1 MVLHDRAARALW
13 ACAHTQSPETVKER
27 GRVRSVSGPTQQCST
42 GQKPAAP
49 RLYIFPHAGGS
60 ADFYVPFSRAF
71 CTEMKRIAV
80 QYPAR
85 RDRRGLPPSTSIPT
99 LADQIC
105 NMLTPLDEPS
115 DHIAFFG
122 HSMGALVAF
131 EVALRLASAGN
142 PIAALFVSA
151 CAAPGRLSQ
160 KYFDERSDDDVLKL
174 AADLTG
180 ISPEFFDDE
189 KFVARILPTVQS
201 YRSIAD
207 YSPTGATLSCPI
219 YAFTGADDILATHDD
234 VLAWSNRTT
243 SEFAVRVFSGGH
255 FYLTEHVLDVAKE
268 VETRFPHATRSC

>member
-1 MVLHDRAARALW
+1 M
-13 ACAHTQSPETVKER
+13 KKR
-27 GRVRSVSGPTQQCST
+27 GKVRPVSGPTQQCST

-49 RLYIFPHAGGS
+49 VLYIFPHAGGS

-80 QYPAR
+80 QYPGR
-85 RDRRGLPPSTSIPT
+85 RDRRDLPPSASIPT
-99 LADQIC
+99 LADQFC
-105 NMLTPLDEPS
+105 NMLKSSDES
-115 DHIAFFG
+115 SGQIAFFG

-131 EVALRLASAGN
+131 EVALRLESAGN
-142 PIAALFVSA
+142 PIAALFLSA
-151 CAAPGRLSQ
+151 CAAPGRLRH

-180 ISPEFFDDE
+180 ASPEFFNDE
-189 KFVARILPTVQS
+189 KFLGTILPTVQS
-201 YRSIAD
+201 YRSVAD
-207 YSPTGATLSCPI
+207 YSPTGTTVSCPI
-219 YAFTGADDILATHDD
+219 YAFTGADDILATYDD

-268 VETRFPHATRSC
+268 VETRFTRCLKAG